1 MRCITDLTQEF
12 ERDGVVALGQVLE
25 DVAVDKLRD
34 RLDRLCFDQD
44 GRGLPDVR
52 DLADHIDGRSDQ
64 SVMQR
69 VNLYQVDDEFDRL
82 VHRRDFLDIVT
93 AILGPNIQLLRDQCF
108 YKPSRC
114 GGEVYMHQDNRYWH
128 LDPPHAVVL
137 FIALDDCTV
146 ETGCV
151 HYIPGSHRW
160 GRVNHVRAADGRSI
174 LLEAVADKARSVPLE
189 LCAGAAS
196 LHHCQVL
203 HWSPPNRSPRPR
215 RAHTIEYVASGVTCR
230 GKALPAAPL
239 LSGSLDGIKCGSI
252 PA

>member
-1 MRCITDLTQEF
+1 MRCISDLTRDF
-12 ERDGVVALGQVLE
+12 DRDGVVALGQVL
-25 DVAVDKLRD
+25 DDGAVDQLRD

-44 GRGLPDVR
+44 GRGLPGVR

-64 SVMQR
+64 SVVQR
-69 VNLYQVDDEFDRL
+69 VNLYQLDDEFERL
-82 VHRRDFLDIVT
+82 VHRNDVLDLVT

-108 YKPSRC
+108 YKPRRC

-128 LDPPHAVVL
+128 LDPAHAVVL
-137 FIALDDCTV
+137 FIALDDCTI

-151 HYIPGSHRW
+151 HYIPGSHRG
-160 GRVNHVRAADGRSI
+160 GRVDHVRAADGRSI

-189 LCAGAAS
+189 LHAGAAS

-203 HWSPPNRSPRPR
+203 HWSPPNRSSQPR
-215 RAHTIEYVASGVTCR
+215 RAHTIEYVAAGVTCR
-230 GKALPAAPL
+230 GKALTDAPL
-239 LSGSLDGIKCGSI
+239 LRGTLDGIKYGSI